1 MKSFRPAN
9 WLDSVPDDPFYQPRK
24 PLRLPRD
31 MTTAP
36 TLSADAPQR
45 PPMEW
50 RHALLVNP
58 FPASV

>member
-24 PLRLPRD
+24 PLWLPRD

-36 TLSADAPQR
+36 TLRADAPRR
-45 PPMEW
+45 PVEV